1 MTSRVWTSVL
11 GVAFSV
17 TCFQAPASA
26 QTATDYFDRSDV
38 QPVSEQTDPEV
49 EPNLIP
55 LGSFRLRPEVG
66 FTGGYASN
74 VLATE
79 LNEESDTFVG
89 FAPKIAIGSAWSQH
103 ALAAEIVVDHRE
115 YSELDTESRTNFK
128 LKLRGRLDLGEAT
141 SLTVDVKAADETED
155 RTALSN
161 IATAL
166 EPNEYTQAGIGGR
179 LEHQSGRFGVD
190 VEVGYNTFD
199 YDDTELAGE
208 LFQDQDFRD
217 HSELSASARASY
229 AMNRDVAL
237 FADVAQIYG
246 DYDPPGFFNA
256 FNRDYYGTVLLVG
269 TDFELGDRVRGD
281 IGLGYQYYTYDDDL
295 LEDISDFAF
304 AGEVDVMLTEATTLS
319 AKAERKVIDPGLA
332 ILNAAIE
339 TGASIGLEQRLTRK
353 LYVHGEAGLRQYAFE
368 TSDREDDRV
377 DLSVGANW
385 KINPNIW
392 LSGEYELIDQTSD
405 VQDFTDNRALL
416 RMRIFP

>member
-1 MTSRVWTSVL
+1 MSSRIWTSVL
-11 GVAFSV
+11 GVAFGA
-17 TCFQAPASA
+17 TCLQTQAAA
-26 QTATDYFDRSDV
+26 QDAINYFDRDDV
-38 QPVSEQTDPEV
+38 KPVSEQTDPEV
-49 EPNLIP
+49 NPTLIP
-55 LGSFRLRPEVG
+55 LGSFRLRPEVE
-66 FTGGYASN
+66 FNGGYDTN

-89 FAPKIAIGSAWSQH
+89 FAPRVAIGSAWSQH
-103 ALAAEIVVDHRE
+103 ALGAEIVVDHRE

-128 LKLRGRLDLGEAT
+128 LKLRGRLDLGENT

-155 RTALSN
+155 RTELSTV
-161 IATAL
+161 ATAL
-166 EPNEYTQAGIGGR
+166 EPNEYTQAGLGAR
-179 LEHQSGRFGVD
+179 LDHQVGRFGF
-190 VEVGYNTFD
+190 EAAVGYDTFD
-199 YDDTELAGE
+199 YDDAELAGD

-217 HSELSASARASY
+217 HSELSAKARGSY
-229 AMNRDVAL
+229 AVNPDVAV
-237 FADVAQIYG
+237 FAEVEQLYG

-281 IGLGYQYYTYDDDL
+281 IGIGYQYYSYDDDL
-295 LEDISDFAF
+295 LENISDFAF
-304 AGEVDVMLTEATTLS
+304 AGEVDWMLTDSTTLS
-319 AKAERKVIDPGLA
+319 AQAERKVIDPGLA

-368 TSDREDDRV
+368 NFDREDDRV

-405 VQDFTDNRALL
+405 VQEFTDNRALV